1 MDFDFNQVFTEDS
14 LYVAAYIALSLALGL
29 VFDRLFIVFLST
41 LSKKTK
47 WCLDD
52 IFIDSLKNV
61 VIIWFLIGGIYVSLW
76 NVDSLEQYKD
86 SISKI
91 TQILLIA
98 SIFIFL
104 LRLGNRVINK
114 LVSENKVQGASLIYN
129 ITRLTILSLGVLLIL
144 QNLGISITPLLT
156 ALGVGGIAVALALQE
171 TLSSL
176 VAGVN
181 VIASRKVKP
190 GDYISLD
197 SGEEGYVED
206 ITWRNTTIKS
216 LPNNIIIIPNQKLGG
231 SVVTNYYDPDKE
243 MAVLIDVGVSY
254 DSDLEKVEEI
264 TNQVSKEVMQEVAGG
279 VEEFEPF
286 IRYNQF
292 ADSSINF
299 TVILR
304 AKEFVDQYLIKHEF
318 VKRLHK
324 AYKKHNIDIPF
335 PIRTVKLEK

>member
-1 MDFDFNQVFTEDS
+1 MDFDFNQIFTSDNI
-14 LYVAAYIALSLALGL
+14 YIASYIGLSLAIGL
-29 VFDRLFIVFLST
+29 VFDRLFIVFLSSV
-41 LSKKTK
+41 SKKTK
-47 WCLDD
+47 WSVDD
-52 IFIDSLKNV
+52 ILIDSLKNV
-61 VIIWFLIGGIYVSLW
+61 VVIWFLIGGIYFTLW
-76 NVDSLEQYKD
+76 NVESLEEYNDTIVKV
-86 SISKI
+86 
-91 TQILLIA
+91 TQVLLIA
-98 SIFIFL
+98 SVFVFL
-104 LRLGNRVINK
+104 LRLGNRIINK

-129 ITRLTILSLGVLLIL
+129 ITRLTILSLGILIIL

-181 VIASRKVKP
+181 VIVSRKIRP

-197 SGEEGYVED
+197 SNEEGYVVD

-216 LPNNIIIIPNQKLGG
+216 LPNNLIIIPNQKLGG
-231 SVVTNYYDPDKE
+231 AIVTNYYGPDKE

-254 DSDLEKVEEI
+254 DSDLEKVEEV
-264 TNQVSKEVMQEVAGG
+264 TNAVSKEVMHEVAGG

-292 ADSSINF
+292 GDSSINF

-324 AYKKHNIDIPF
+324 AYQKNNIEIPF
-335 PIRTVKLEK
+335 PIRTIKMEK